1 MKFYPKRLQF
11 IGMYSIVVVLFS
23 SCATML
29 VTPSSSFNNSND
41 VDNIKATIILQ
52 DNSSMLGYLTL
63 KNKVNQKEASV
74 RIPQERKTID
84 LDVHDIKAYEIED
97 AHFALKLIEP
107 FSSKIY
113 LWGKPTAHRSFVK
126 RLTPAH
132 YQIQLYSHE
141 EKQADLKSSLSK
153 TVTHYFVEFNTAANN
168 KLIDVTQSNFATLYQ
183 QYITQLSNSCTSFAE
198 AYKQQKQTL
207 SIKGTSKTAE
217 ERMKILFHV
226 AKLYEQCSSAK

>member
-1 MKFYPKRLQF
+1 MKFYPKLLQLVGIYF
-11 IGMYSIVVVLFS
+11 IVVLFS
-23 SCATML
+23 SCASML
-29 VTPSSSFNNSND
+29 VSPGTSFNNSND
-41 VDNIKATIILQ
+41 VDNIKAKIILQ

-63 KNKVNQKEASV
+63 KNKINQKEASV
-74 RIPQERKTID
+74 RIPHERKTID
-84 LDVHDIKAYEIED
+84 LDVHSIKAYEMED

-113 LWGKPTAHRSFVK
+113 LWGKPTAHKSFVK

-153 TVTHYFVEFNTAANN
+153 TVTHYFVEFNKAAND
-168 KLIDVTQSNFATLYQ
+168 KLIDVTQSNFASIYQ
-183 QYITQLSNSCTSFAE
+183 QHIATFSSNCSLFAA
-198 AYKQQKQTL
+198 AYQQQEQTL
-207 SIKGTSKTAE
+207 SIKGASKTAE

-226 AKLYEQCSSAK
+226 AKLYEQCSAVK

>member
-1 MKFYPKRLQF
+1 MKFYPKLLQLVGICF
-11 IGMYSIVVVLFS
+11 IVVLFS
-23 SCATML
+23 SCASML
-29 VTPSSSFNNSND
+29 ISPSNSFKNSND
-41 VDNIKATIILQ
+41 VDNIKAKIILQ

-63 KNKVNQKEASV
+63 KNKINQKEASV
-74 RIPQERKTID
+74 RIPHERKTID
-84 LDVHDIKAYEIED
+84 LDVHSIKAYEMED

-113 LWGKPTAHRSFVK
+113 FWGKPTAHKSFVK

-153 TVTHYFVEFNTAANN
+153 TVTHYFVEFDKADND
-168 KLIDVTQSNFATLYQ
+168 KLIDVTQSNFAAIYQ
-183 QYITQLSNSCTSFAE
+183 QYITKLSNNCSLFAV
-198 AYKQQKQTL
+198 AYQQQKHTL
-207 SIKGTSKTAE
+207 SIKGSSKTAE

-226 AKLYEQCSSAK
+226 AKLYEQCF